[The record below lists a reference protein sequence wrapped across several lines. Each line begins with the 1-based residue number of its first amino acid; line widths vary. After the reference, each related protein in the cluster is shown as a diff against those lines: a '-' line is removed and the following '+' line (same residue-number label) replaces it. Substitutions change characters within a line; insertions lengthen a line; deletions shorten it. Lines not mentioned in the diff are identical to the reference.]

1 MAVMTI
7 IPIQQAD
14 VVPTEH
20 KSELEKKLD
29 DFEVLL
35 KAIQAKLEDL
45 HEENIV
51 SNIDD

>member
-1 MAVMTI
+1 MFTRAI

-14 VVPTEH
+14 FLPAER

-35 KAIQAKLEDL
+35 KAMQTKLEDL
-45 HEENIV
+45 HEQNKVTKI
-51 SNIDD
+51 

>member
-1 MAVMTI
+1 MITHAV

-14 VVPTEH
+14 LLPAER

-45 HEENIV
+45 QEQNKVTKI
-51 SNIDD
+51 